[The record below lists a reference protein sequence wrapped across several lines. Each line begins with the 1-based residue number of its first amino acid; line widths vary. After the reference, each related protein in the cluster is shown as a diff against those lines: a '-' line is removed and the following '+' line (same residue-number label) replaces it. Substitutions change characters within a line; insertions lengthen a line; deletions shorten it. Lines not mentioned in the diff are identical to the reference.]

1 MKRLTFLNN
10 LFSSFELDV
19 RIGED
24 FVCSLMRDAGTRFF
38 ESQAR
43 LRWNAIAASNHNR
56 GSDEV
61 LSALKKQASHKRCLP
76 YPTRS
81 YRRYLVSI

>member
-38 ESQAR
+38 ESQSR
-43 LRWNAIAASNHNR
+43 LR
-56 GSDEV
+56 
-61 LSALKKQASHKRCLP
+61 
-76 YPTRS
+76 
-81 YRRYLVSI
+81 